1 MEEGD
6 VEFFKIFKYT
16 LKKLDIKMNEWL
28 ENFSIDPLSVG
39 WLIWLHLPVC
49 AVHSSKYSNRLS
61 SFWLSNKE

>member
-39 WLIWLHLPVC
+39 
-49 AVHSSKYSNRLS
+49 
-61 SFWLSNKE
+61 